1 MTEAEAPEAPRRHL
15 GLADATALYAG
26 IILGSGIFVAPAAV
40 AAAAPKPAVAVLLWI
55 AGALVTAC
63 GAACYAECSSR
74 VPVNGGFFAFQR
86 AAYGDAIP
94 FVGGWAALL
103 VTYPASV
110 AAIALVCAG
119 YFGEAVGA
127 STDTRPVA
135 CAALAAAGALNAAG
149 LRTGPRTQTALTAI
163 KLAAL
168 AALAAAAL
176 VGPVSRASTAAAPV
190 AAAAPVDPA
199 AWLAALMLLLWT
211 YDGWSD
217 VSLVAGEIR
226 DPARNLGRAML
237 VGTGLLALVYAA
249 VQAAVMR
256 VLPGGAAAASM
267 RPVADAV
274 AATWG
279 PGAARGVASLV
290 VVSTFGSIAGTVLG
304 VSRLGHR
311 MAWDGALPR
320 GLARLD
326 PRRGTPVRS
335 IAVVTAASIV
345 YALVGSFRAVL
356 AYFTFSVWI
365 FYGLTAIAVLVLR
378 RRRVGAET
386 AWRAPL
392 GPLPPVVVLVVG
404 AVMTVQIV
412 RRQPVEALVG
422 AAMLAAG
429 FAVYA
434 VSRRF
439 GVSARSVPTPR

>member
-1 MTEAEAPEAPRRHL
+1 MTGAPEAPDRHL

-40 AAAAPKPAVAVLLWI
+40 AAAAPRPAVAVGLWI

-86 AAYGDAIP
+86 AAYGEAIP

-103 VTYPASV
+103 VTYPASI

-127 STDTRPVA
+127 SPDARPIA
-135 CAALAAAGALNAAG
+135 CAALAAAGALNAVG
-149 LRTGPRTQTALTAI
+149 LRAGPRTQTALTAI
-163 KLAAL
+163 KIAAL
-168 AALAAAAL
+168 AALAAGAL
-176 VGPVSRASTAAAPV
+176 LGPASGAPPPAAAP
-190 AAAAPVDPA
+190 AAAAASVDPA

-226 DPARNLGRAML
+226 DPARNLGRAVL
-237 VGTGLLALVYAA
+237 LGTGLLALVYAA
-249 VQAAVMR
+249 VQAAVMH
-256 VLPGGAAAASM
+256 VLPGGAAGSM

-274 AATWG
+274 AASWG
-279 PGAARGVASLV
+279 PGAARGVAALV
-290 VVSTFGSIAGTVLG
+290 VLSTFGSILGTVFG
-304 VSRLGHR
+304 VSRLGQR

-326 PRRGTPVRS
+326 PRRGTPVR
-335 IAVVTAASIV
+335 ATVVVTAASIV
-345 YALVGSFRAVL
+345 YALVGSFRSVL

-365 FYGLTAIAVLVLR
+365 FYGLTAIAVFILR
-378 RRRVGAET
+378 RRGVGTET

-392 GPLPPVVVLVVG
+392 GPLPPAVVLIVG
-404 AVMTVQIV
+404 AAMTVQIV
-412 RRQPVEALVG
+412 QRQLIEALVG
-422 AAMLAAG
+422 ATMLAAG

-434 VSRRF
+434 LSRRLR
-439 GVSARSVPTPR
+439 VSARSAPTPR